1 MIIILAAQK
10 REKKNGAGRMVC
22 WEDATG
28 PRGDAAVPRVYVAIH
43 NASPHAASLSFTPI
57 SACAEIRFNVVLSG
71 RVFDHAPL
79 AHHLSESRGSYWDIL
94 GTAKHIASGE
104 LCTVDQDQP
113 WASALPDSTGI

>member
-1 MIIILAAQK
+1 
-10 REKKNGAGRMVC
+10 MVC

-71 RVFDHAPL
+71 RFLTTPL
-79 AHHLSESRGSYWDIL
+79 SFFGPSPL
-94 GTAKHIASGE
+94 
-104 LCTVDQDQP
+104 
-113 WASALPDSTGI
+113 

>member
-1 MIIILAAQK
+1 
-10 REKKNGAGRMVC
+10 MVC

-43 NASPHAASLSFTPI
+43 DASPHAASLSFTPI

-79 AHHLSESRGSYWDIL
+79 ILWPITSLNLGVATGTFLVRQSTSQAGSYALSIKTNHGPRHCQIL
-94 GTAKHIASGE
+94 QVYKYY
-104 LCTVDQDQP
+104 
-113 WASALPDSTGI
+113 